1 MTQHWRVALAA
12 LSAAIIIQACGQQPT
27 GDQRD
32 ISGAD
37 RAYQQVL
44 LEALVDAQPGSVI
57 EIPAGVF
64 VFDRGLSLSNVDGVT
79 IRGAGMD
86 ETILSFQEQR
96 AGSEG
101 LLVTGSNNFT
111 IEDLAIEDTIG
122 DALKI
127 TGGENI
133 IIRRVRTEWTRG
145 VSTENGAYGIY
156 PVLTRNVLI
165 EESVAIGASD
175 AGIYVGQSDNI
186 IVRNNRAEYNVAG
199 IEIENSMDADV
210 YGNVATNNTGGI
222 LIFNMPNLPRPG
234 HGTRVFDNDVYDNNT
249 RNFGHAGTPVA
260 SVPAGTGILVNSNDD
275 VEIFE
280 NRVSRN
286 RTANVIISSLH
297 SAGFSELGVEADFD
311 PYPERIY
318 VHSNIFEG
326 GGNNPDPL
334 ELQAL
339 RIAMFG
345 PTGRIPDVLWD
356 GYYDADKLVDGVM
369 PEDLRICV
377 SGADILNADGPNGY
391 ASPRIATADH
401 ACSHDPRPAVE
412 LPF

>member
-1 MTQHWRVALAA
+1 MTAYWRAGLAA
-12 LSAAIIIQACGQQPT
+12 FSAIILLQACGQQA
-27 GDQRD
+27 GDMRD
-32 ISGAD
+32 LSQAD
-37 RAYQQVL
+37 REYQHVL
-44 LEALVDAQPGSVI
+44 LEALLDAAPGSVI

-64 VFDRGLSLSNVDGVT
+64 VIERGLSLANVDGVT

-122 DALKI
+122 DALKV
-127 TGGENI
+127 TGGENV

-145 VSTENGAYGIY
+145 VSTDNGAYGIY

-222 LIFNMPNLPRPG
+222 LVFNMPNLPRPG
-234 HGTRVFDNDVYDNNT
+234 HGTRVFDNDVFENNT

-260 SVPAGTGILVNSNDD
+260 NVPAGTGILVNSNDD
-275 VEIFE
+275 VEIFG

-311 PYPERIY
+311 PYPERI
-318 VHSNIFEG
+318 HIHGNTFEG
-326 GGNNPDPL
+326 GGNNPDPI

-356 GYYDADKLVDGVM
+356 GYVDEAKMVDGAL
-369 PEDLRICV
+369 PDDLRLCV
-377 SGADILNADGPNGY
+377 SGADVLNADGPGGY
-391 ASPRIATADH
+391 GNPRIATAEH
-401 ACSHDPRPAVE
+401 ACSHAPRAAVE

>member
-44 LEALVDAQPGSVI
+44 LEALVDAEPGSVI

-79 IRGAGMD
+79 IRGAGME

-122 DALKI
+122 DALKV

-145 VSTENGAYGIY
+145 VSTDNGAYGIY

-234 HGTRVFDNDVYDNNT
+234 HGTRVFDNE
-249 RNFGHAGTPVA
+249 
-260 SVPAGTGILVNSNDD
+260 
-275 VEIFE
+275 EI
-280 NRVSRN
+280 
-286 RTANVIISSLH
+286 
-297 SAGFSELGVEADFD
+297 
-311 PYPERIY
+311 
-318 VHSNIFEG
+318 
-326 GGNNPDPL
+326 
-334 ELQAL
+334 
-339 RIAMFG
+339 
-345 PTGRIPDVLWD
+345 GRAHV
-356 GYYDADKLVDGVM
+356 
-369 PEDLRICV
+369 
-377 SGADILNADGPNGY
+377 
-391 ASPRIATADH
+391 
-401 ACSHDPRPAVE
+401 
-412 LPF
+412 

>member
-1 MTQHWRVALAA
+1 MAHHWRIAIITLAA
-12 LSAAIIIQACGQQPT
+12 AFAVQACGEQAT
-27 GDQRD
+27 ERRD

-44 LEALVDAQPGSVI
+44 LEALLDAEPGSVI
-57 EIPAGVF
+57 NLPAGVF
-64 VFDRGLSLSNVDGVT
+64 VIDRGLSLSNVDGVT
-79 IRGAGMD
+79 LRGAGMD

-96 AGSEG
+96 AGAEG

-111 IEDLAIEDTIG
+111 IEDLALEDTIG

-133 IIRRVRTEWTRG
+133 IIRRVRTEWTNG
-145 VSTENGAYGIY
+145 ASTDNGAYGIY

-165 EESVAIGASD
+165 EGSVAIGASD

-186 IVRNNRAEYNVAG
+186 IVRNNRVEYNVAG

-210 YGNVATNNTGGI
+210 YGNTATNNTGGI

-234 HGTRVFDNDVYDNNT
+234 SGTRVFDNDVFENNT

-275 VEIFE
+275 VEIFN

-297 SAGFSELGVEADFD
+297 SAGFSDLGVDADFD
-311 PYPERIY
+311 AYPERIH
-318 VHSNIFEG
+318 VHSNTFEG

-339 RIAMFG
+339 RIALFG

-356 GYYDADKLVDGVM
+356 GYYDSAKLVDGEM
-369 PEDLRICV
+369 PAELRICV
-377 SGADILNADGPNGY
+377 SGADVLNADGPNGY
-391 ASPRIATADH
+391 ASPRVVTAEH